1 MSRLSHHSTSKVGRR
16 RSQLA
21 LKKTP
26 VVACEKCGGPS
37 LAHKSCPQC
46 GSYAKKPKKKAA
58 K

>member
-21 LKKTP
+21 LKKSP
-26 VVACEKCGGPS
+26 VVACKKCGGPS
-37 LAHKSCPQC
+37 YAHKSCPQC
-46 GSYAKKPKKKAA
+46 GSYDKQAKKKSA